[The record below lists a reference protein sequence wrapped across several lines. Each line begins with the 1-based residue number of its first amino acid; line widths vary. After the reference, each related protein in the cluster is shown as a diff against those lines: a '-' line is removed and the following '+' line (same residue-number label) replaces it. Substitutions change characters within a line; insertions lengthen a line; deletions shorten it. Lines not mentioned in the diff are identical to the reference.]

1 MVDLRG
7 NYQLQL
13 IDPGGA
19 QLDLLSMDRVVA
31 LDYTRALN
39 DIGTISF
46 TLDESDD
53 AAQYFGL
60 TDMIA
65 NVWRKNTPMGVF
77 ELDASYLIRFWS
89 RLEDSED
96 TLEEFVVFGGVSLEH
111 FLKRRVIVPE
121 DDPVSAG
128 GFVTRQASGDTL
140 MRDFVTYQCITPVVN
155 LSRSISGLSAI
166 PVTGGFAISFQ
177 RRSLDRLLDVLQEI
191 AQKTMVDFEIAYTG
205 DTETET
211 MALEFRAAPIGT
223 DKTKA
228 TNYPTAPF
236 LLFDPRR
243 GNMFSPVITIDRK
256 DEATF
261 IYVAGQ
267 GLEDERVVFPVS
279 NAQTINDSI
288 WNRIESVTDARNNEE
303 GDTDGYLGAGI
314 DALNDAKV
322 NVNFEFQP
330 DINAPSARYN
340 VDFFLGDKVS
350 AAYAGYTTDVR
361 IAKINISLKDD
372 ETITIELIN
381 LNVL

>member
-7 NYQLQL
+7 SYQLQL

-60 TDMIA
+60 TDMLV
-65 NVWRKNTPMGVF
+65 NVWRKNTPTGVF

-128 GFVTRQASGDTL
+128 GFVARQASGDTL

-223 DKTKA
+223 DRTKA

-243 GNMFSPVITIDRK
+243 GNMFAPVITVDRK

-303 GDTDGYLGAGI
+303 GDLDGYLGAGI

-350 AAYAGYTTDVR
+350 AQYAGYTTDVR
-361 IAKINISLKDD
+361 IAKVNISLSDD
-372 ETITIELIN
+372 ETIEIELIN